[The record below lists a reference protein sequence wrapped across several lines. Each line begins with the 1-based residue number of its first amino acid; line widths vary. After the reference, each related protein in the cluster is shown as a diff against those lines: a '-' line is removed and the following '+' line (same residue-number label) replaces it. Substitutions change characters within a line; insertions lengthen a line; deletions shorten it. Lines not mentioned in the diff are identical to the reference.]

1 MNENPVLPAVEPLA
15 TASPTT
21 PTPVQNTAALQATTH
36 TPTTLPD
43 VDFKV
48 DDNTKLEDIA
58 KPYNDT
64 ASALI
69 DLGPKLAKDVSAR
82 QQLLVGNN
90 YGPQNNLGTD
100 PISFQQFYQPQLA
113 SAASNLRSQGL
124 QKAWQTGAERAQKAA
139 QDRYSKAQNRYSNY
153 RHYQQQKAAQQAAQQ
168 TEARNRM
175 NQQQS
180 GKAGTTGVT
189 IDKNWLKEKGVEWE
203 DWLNMDASRRESLLQ
218 KYSDEALGVTQG
230 DWDAQYAKRNDP
242 NSPWYQSTQAALQAM
257 GATGDQL
264 KQGTQA
270 YKDFLNAI
278 KKDSG
283 KQKQWDTAWSNHMWK
298 AAGWDS
304 SDQHYTKEREWTAA
318 VGNNINKF
326 IEQGGGSESEFQ
338 KIIDQANVQ
347 LKSAFSNIETLNRK
361 RIDVAYR
368 VQKLLQT
375 SKGNF
380 KLINTKA
387 LSDSDKKALREG
399 LDYIGA
405 KYAED
410 KNNNFISVSQVDI
423 EKKTEQ
429 NVDEE
434 SAINGLREALS
445 KSSISTQSY
454 RDIEKEAQGGLFSIP
469 HTITD
474 TAKWSKANINFDYI
488 GSIKTTKEAAKWL
501 KDNSN
506 FKTAKIIGA
515 EVGGTGVWYSK
526 DTLNNLD
533 SIINGEEK
541 AITIDSTDALR
552 DALHMDYNDLNN
564 MAKLYKEDNTK
575 FNNMLGTAMMS
586 MYQPITISQG
596 DLLDTNGNVIPAG
609 QYVIYHA
616 PGDENTAS
624 YKQLVDFLKEKPAI
638 MKDGTFNYGWDIDNS
653 QDGSAATFQRLYQ
666 NYQNET
672 AALHLSANSMAPQ
685 FSDKGITTS
694 QAWAQANAWLQ
705 AYRNG
710 DDDEKTRVKGYTWGG
725 SSGSD
730 IATAFNKQDA
740 ETKQRIIESLA
751 RKAGYNEIQKID
763 SSVGDMSNL
772 NKIVKDGNRISNK
785 DAAAL
790 LYMITS
796 DLQNTTSSGDFKG
809 QFKGEGGVNLL
820 STAQDSL
827 LGFEKAAGETV
838 NFTAGLLAM
847 AGGALETAVGPATF
861 SEGGSDLLKWGTN
874 MVAGQDANGN
884 TEFKGNWDLG
894 HARKMINDDMALD
907 NLSILS
913 GFSNAHS
920 IESGARTAG
929 QVAEQMAEVL
939 IPIAGARAGAA
950 VADMLKSG
958 ASYAARKVAKEATKA
973 TAKSVAKD
981 ALNLP
986 TVRNELLSNME
997 KGLSKDAV
1005 ELGKDGKVIAHPG
1018 AQTAERAGRTPT
1030 NVPHTSPDDYIK
1042 TTTKHIEPLPDI
1054 PLGERPLLV
1063 TKSGAGDL
1071 SKISIDS
1078 SDPMEIADTMTG
1090 RNAAIATEGKS
1101 ANVIAG
1107 ASDIKVPEPRAA
1119 QARSWQFSQDTEAA
1133 RNKKLKD
1140 AIYSNKELDATI
1152 RKEAEEKLGGIDK
1165 YMKTSERTQK
1175 VNYAKSST
1183 ATEELA
1189 GRVSATKDGK
1199 DYFDAVEDF
1208 VSKAKE
1214 TLYNRA
1220 VKARNFQ
1227 IKADNFLSNS
1237 IVNAYNTAVR
1247 TARLTGK
1254 VAGATKR
1261 TVKWMAENKMGLSN
1275 LEKFFYQS
1283 AVRGQVAAWAEKN
1296 LGRNVK
1302 KVIDDMMQLN
1312 GRAASAF
1319 LYEFYN
1325 GDKKAAFNMLDDMIK
1340 SGNTRWTED
1349 MLRQYIAESAHG
1361 GIKGARAQ
1369 LTWSKMKDEIIWNS
1383 YYMDTAPAHYTQD
1396 ERNQLMFT
1404 PTDQPFGLNWGAIGE
1419 HFAQNAIMNF
1429 AVSNVAFGSMSR
1441 IRNHFTTGHLTKKT
1455 ANLREKIAGMEV
1467 GSKEY
1472 VAAMN
1477 KLDTLNKKLD
1487 ATYNTAVREYTLRGA
1502 SPVFRQAFEEV
1513 KDSNEAI
1520 AKEAMRVFEGMK
1532 TGRVDVS
1539 QYSKSLQA
1547 KMNPIAVKN
1556 SLVGSL
1562 KHAAVL
1568 RRMQYQADMP
1578 NIAKMNDKEG
1588 LEAMVIASDAIKPK
1602 MKAEEARKAQIDA
1615 LTKRFSN
1622 IPESEWKTYFEI
1634 VDKAADQRILDEE
1647 AGNVYIAK
1655 DDKGNHRKFV
1665 KRVGYMPENALR
1677 DRNELFDGQIA
1688 YTGLGNVL
1696 IGNPGSVN
1704 ILKGRTAKQGDA
1716 ARLILSRKGMKLIG
1730 NRLNAVEVDGMDVAL
1745 GKLNMSG
1752 CNPIDNLNAMQNSFS
1767 AYKMKKDFD
1776 TIDAMTDSKIVVTSQ
1791 ENIRNKMEADR
1802 VNASKRDAS
1811 KRDTSEEEVNNAI
1824 NKTEKTPTKET
1835 STKTESDVVEDVS
1848 APDPTPV
1855 NVAPGKVATD
1865 NASTS
1870 KVSTGEMA
1878 SSKASI
1884 GKASIGKVR
1893 VHRSYKGGELYEQ
1906 ITAKKRFAKANDQW
1920 TRDMQKE
1927 GIVRA
1932 DGSVVDPEEYLLKK
1946 LNFKKGD
1953 DLNRLLANY
1962 AVEHHIYTVKNGE
1975 HVVDEAA
1982 ILEAKIAI
1990 GNEYSTKLDRAI
2002 DLRPSKMMNE
2012 KWLKESGP
2020 GLKNKPKDFDG
2031 TQEEWLQKR
2040 ADYIQA
2046 LEDKLVTKL
2055 TKSSRTVELKGAL
2068 STEQYYS
2075 LARTMAKAC
2084 VNGDILPSQVKVL
2097 DEVFGDH
2104 ANADKFFEQVTGFK
2118 LNELATMNANV
2129 LRNRLLSGLKNTATG
2144 VDARQT
2150 QSPATYKL
2158 LDEYLSNRAT
2168 AEQDG
2173 SLQLSQTF
2181 KSGQEAANYIDGTMR
2196 PIRVSYPGGIPCR
2209 TYKGRIPIDS
2219 AEYSSLPKNLADNE
2233 NGKNFSKQHLN
2244 STYARNMLQLAN
2256 RTKPILVTGEGG
2268 KPIGWIG
2275 ETPCMSTKRKGSTD
2289 TVNSNVDIDYIDIR
2303 DIADFNERCKKIDTL
2318 SKSTWLSHWIAYG
2331 NKLNLSVDDIMSTI
2345 FNARAQQMKVLR
2357 DIPEAD
2363 NLLSQIQVNLTPAG
2377 VNFTGDLT
2385 GGVPKVSPTE
2395 GTYKA
2400 NDIIRNNYLVYEVGD
2415 DIKKSDYYQTMSK
2428 LAGGEDQYAYRKVG
2442 DTTGRIG
2449 VSKNRYNIMKQ
2460 DLENA
2465 QIIFTNKKSSAYNL
2479 DHANGTTY
2487 LSRNS
2492 KTLTPNAQ
2500 NYVVHLS
2507 FANKSK
2513 IVQKSADVTPIE
2525 GVVGE
2530 KYTAKQQTSTA
2541 RARYGS
2547 FKAPDS
2553 DATKIHLTGNLD
2565 KDIRL
2570 LGLNIQHR
2578 DLYRKIQD
2586 ANPDKTITGQA
2597 ILSQDIIVSGAVKED
2612 YLNKL
2617 IKAVNDFSGTSKVRF
2632 DDDMKLAKSLD
2643 QILKSDNYEISTL
2656 NKTLFDNL
2664 DRLFATFDYN
2674 SNISDISKLSP
2685 KGVQDMLSRIIKNIA
2700 QGKATSTPSLIV
2712 DKQLTAKNVAPTIV
2726 IDTSN
2731 PKWFSTLMHEYDH
2744 LVRGYD
2750 PEPSTDFKKPY
2761 YLRNSESHGRA
2772 MNVVTGE
2779 LSVFNKQDVGASY
2792 IEDTG
2797 MTYQDLA
2804 DLYAIGEGV
2813 RNAEVIA
2820 EDAVQRANNP
2830 KTEKAKA
2837 AEDAGIEVP
2846 PEFFMNDDPAKATP
2860 PTDEELADLPF
2871 FSSARKRADKT
2882 NAALTKIQ
2890 GAASN
2895 DETSKYNF
2903 VDVNATPTN
2912 IYNVKR
2918 GKDLAEATVQWKTKI
2933 DGKEVEIETTQRMT
2947 KDELLQ
2953 LEADATDGVST
2964 RRKFTKDDD
2973 EWFDD
2978 TTEHAVVDNNEN
2990 VGQKTISKA
2999 EAKKRDKAEAKAKK
3013 AEAKKANEETKKTE
3027 EGAKETS
3034 DRKPKKNLFDRLK
3047 EQWNEIHGKKTDGK
3061 KADVEEA
3068 GSDKAG
3074 SKKANKEKDKFI
3086 SKLDESENA
3095 QIYRDSKAGITYMTK
3110 DALSEVSRLTG
3121 KTYSNINKIR
3131 IRHGDD
3137 KRVLSDALRDDMVAD
3152 IQRRERA
3159 SGARVDGNVYLDD
3172 DVMDMVAN
3180 FEPGV
3185 AANPK
3190 NIGQSLLELSA
3201 KIQNWQLAGGYGR
3214 FNALSTRQWLSTF
3227 QAMAFSNPAGMA
3239 RMMSVWS
3246 ISKSFDNV
3254 RKYLF
3259 TNTRKGPDGQLVG
3272 NNDSILQRMIATTGD
3287 CSILDA
3293 LADAFDYRPGR
3304 QNSSLDNLANEI
3316 KRTWEQE
3323 RQNTN
3328 IPKGTKRVVDRLEQH
3343 IFEDPTF
3350 KRFIPILQLET
3361 IAQNYAI
3368 NLRKLA
3374 KKNKG
3379 CITESI
3385 KNQAMR
3391 DAYDTHLMWWG
3402 IHPSKKAGF
3411 GKHRMSTFDAKQKKI
3426 AKRMAGRSNHIRVFD
3441 IINQLFFATSYRING
3456 FTRYLNSIVAAV
3468 NPKNW
3473 KDPSYRMGRGY
3484 LASWISVI
3492 VAAQIFNQIR
3502 NGENAAGMAYESLTD
3517 KSRDPNDFW
3526 KLMQSIDE
3534 LGTFH
3539 PWGYGDDGKGINLMF
3554 STTTIQNATVRMG
3567 VAAFNQFAQ
3576 YPNKIETPSAN
3587 WWNEAVNLFQSPIKA
3602 TIESLL
3608 NGTYYGYSIWGE
3620 NASAIDDDG
3629 KPIPMDPLENAKAI
3643 MKHILGT
3650 DNLNPRGQQ
3659 VGGSGIFQHE
3669 YWDAMTSFLKGD
3681 YFGAMT
3687 TALEIPV
3694 KSEWNSS
3701 GKARASLNN
3710 YVMPAIAQYEREY
3723 NEKIKNASP
3732 EEKNKAYTE
3741 FAKKALQQVVLWN
3754 ERYKVV
3760 ESDDKDALMQQA
3772 QRVLIGFLA
3781 DRYDDKTKKLNSAY
3795 VRAGIN
3801 SLGGFDK
3808 KSYETD
3814 EEYEKRHQKV
3824 SDAWNEQ
3831 QDREYQARQ
3840 VLRSLGYDPIVFTY
3854 KDWQSKRYNTI
3865 NNITAQFKAV
3875 ANGEIN
3881 GYANLSEAKKDYQNQ
3896 IQQLRN
3902 LGDWDGAKA
3911 KEAVYVSLYD
3921 SVVSPYI
3928 EKYSAAVLLRN
3939 YDLTD
3944 EMAKYVIIPTD
3955 DKKTKKYNSEKQ
3967 NLNWLRDRYGVGY
3980 NNADALISSD
3990 QYYDQYRKLIKETL
4004 GGNAGL
4010 AKSRADAMLYAVSQG
4025 KMTVTQKQLNNLVE
4039 LSSRLRATSK

>member
-15 TASPTT
+15 IASPTT
-21 PTPVQNTAALQATTH
+21 PAPVQNTAALQATTH
-36 TPTTLPD
+36 TPNTLPD

-82 QQLLVGNN
+82 QQLLIGNN

-124 QKAWQTGAERAQKAA
+124 QKAWQTGAERAKKAA
-139 QDRYSKAQNRYSNY
+139 QDRYSKAQNRYNNY
-153 RHYQQQKAAQQAAQQ
+153 RHYQQQRAAQQAAQQ
-168 TEARNRM
+168 AEAQERM
-175 NQQQS
+175 RQQQS

-189 IDKNWLKEKGVEWE
+189 IDKNWLKKKGVEWE

-230 DWDAQYAKRNDP
+230 DWDAQYAKKDDP
-242 NSPWYQSTQAALQAM
+242 NSPWYQSTQTALKAM

-278 KKDSG
+278 KKDPG
-283 KQKQWDTAWSNHMWK
+283 RQKQWDTAWSNHMWK
-298 AAGWDS
+298 AAGWDTS
-304 SDQHYTKEREWTAA
+304 GQHYTKEREWTAA

-347 LKSAFSNIETLNRK
+347 LKSAFSNIETLNRR

-405 KYAED
+405 KYTED

-474 TAKWSKANINFDYI
+474 TAKWSKANINFDNI
-488 GSIKTTKEAAKWL
+488 GSINTTKEAAKWL

-506 FKTAKIIGA
+506 FKTANIMGA
-515 EVGGTGVWYSK
+515 EIGGTGVWYSK
-526 DTLNNLD
+526 DTLNSLD

-541 AITIDSTDALR
+541 AITLDSTDALR

-564 MAKLYKEDNTK
+564 IAKLYKEDNTK
-575 FNNMLGTAMMS
+575 FNNMLGIAMMS

-638 MKDGTFNYGWDIDNS
+638 MKDGTFNYGWDIDNA

-666 NYQNET
+666 NYQNEA

-796 DLQNTTSSGDFKG
+796 DLQNTTSGGDFKG

-894 HARKMINDDMALD
+894 HARKMINNDMALD

-958 ASYAARKVAKEATKA
+958 ASYTARKVAKEATKA

-986 TVRNELLSNME
+986 TVRNELMSNME

-1018 AQTAERAGRTPT
+1018 AQTAERVGRTPT
-1030 NVPHTSPDDYIK
+1030 NIPYTSPDDYIK
-1042 TTTKHIEPLPDI
+1042 TTVKKIDPLPDI

-1078 SDPMEIADTMTG
+1078 SDPMEITDTMTG
-1090 RNAAIATEGKS
+1090 RNAAIAAEGKS
-1101 ANVIAG
+1101 ANVTAG

-1119 QARSWQFSQDTEAA
+1119 QARSWQFSQGTEAA
-1133 RNKKLKD
+1133 ENKKLKD

-1165 YMKTSERTQK
+1165 YMKTSARTQK

-1189 GRVSATKDGK
+1189 GRVSVIKDGK
-1199 DYFDAVEDF
+1199 DYFDAVDDF
-1208 VSKAKE
+1208 VSKTKE

-1247 TARLTGK
+1247 TARLTDK
-1254 VAGATKR
+1254 AAKATKR

-1325 GDKKAAFNMLDDMIK
+1325 GDKKAAFKILDDMIK
-1340 SGNTRWTED
+1340 SGNTRWTDD

-1369 LTWSKMKDEIIWNS
+1369 LTWSKMKDEIVWNS

-1441 IRNHFTTGHLTKKT
+1441 IRNHFKTGSLTKKT
-1455 ANLREKIAGMEV
+1455 AALREKIAGMEV
-1467 GSKEY
+1467 NSKEY

-1520 AKEAMRVFEGMK
+1520 TKEAMRVFEGIK

-1602 MKAEEARKAQIDA
+1602 MKAEEARKAQIEA

-1622 IPESEWKTYFEI
+1622 VPESEWKTYFEI

-1716 ARLILSRKGMKLIG
+1716 ARLILNSKGIKLIG
-1730 NRLNAVEVDGMDVAL
+1730 NTLNAVEVDGVDVNL

-1752 CNPIDNLNAMQNSFS
+1752 CNPIDNLNAMQNSFG

-1802 VNASKRDAS
+1802 ANANKRSTKDTTVEEDDA
-1811 KRDTSEEEVNNAI
+1811 KVKE
-1824 NKTEKTPTKET
+1824 TPTEEAP
-1835 STKTESDVVEDVS
+1835 TKTKTNAEETNVENVS

-1855 NVAPGKVATD
+1855 NVAPGKVATKEV
-1865 NASTS
+1865 ATS
-1870 KVSTGEMA
+1870 KA
-1878 SSKASI
+1878 
-1884 GKASIGKVR
+1884 R
-1893 VHRSYKGGELYEQ
+1893 VHKGYRGGEIYEK
-1906 ITAKKRFAKANDQW
+1906 ITAEKRFDKAYDQW
-1920 TRDMQKE
+1920 TKEMQKE
-1927 GIVRA
+1927 EMVHS
-1932 DGSVVDPEEYLLKK
+1932 DGSLISQDEYLLKK
-1946 LNFKKGD
+1946 LNYKKGD
-1953 DLNRLLANY
+1953 NLNHLLNNY
-1962 AVEHHIYTVKNGE
+1962 AVEHHIYTTKKGE
-1975 HVVDEAA
+1975 KVVDQTARAEAKKA
-1982 ILEAKIAI
+1982 ILD
-1990 GNEYSTKLDRAI
+1990 EYNRKLDYAV
-2002 DLRPSKMMNE
+2002 DLYPEKMMNE

-2020 GLKNKPKDFDG
+2020 GLKNKPKSFDG

-2040 ADYIQA
+2040 AGYIQA
-2046 LEDKLVTKL
+2046 LEDKLVFKL
-2055 TKSSRTVELKGAL
+2055 TKSDRVVKLKGAL

-2075 LARTMAKAC
+2075 LARTVAKSC

-2097 DEVFGDH
+2097 DEVFGSH
-2104 ANADKFFEQVTGFK
+2104 AEADKFFEQVTGFK

-2129 LRNRLLSGLKNTATG
+2129 LRNRLLSGLENTTTG
-2144 VDARQT
+2144 VDARQA
-2150 QSPATYKL
+2150 QSPAVYKL

-2196 PIRVSYPGGIPCR
+2196 PIKVSYPGGIPCR
-2209 TYKGRIPIDS
+2209 TYKGRISADS
-2219 AEYSSLPKNLADNE
+2219 AEYGSLPENLADNKLGLGNK
-2233 NGKNFSKQHLN
+2233 NGKNFSEQHLN

-2256 RTKPILVTGEGG
+2256 RIKPILVTSEGG

-2275 ETPCMSTKRKGSTD
+2275 DTPCKKTRGNNAAKNGVTD
-2289 TVNSNVDIDYIDIR
+2289 NNVDIDYIDVR

-2331 NKLNLSVDDIMSTI
+2331 NKQKLSVDDIMATM
-2345 FNARAQQMKVLR
+2345 FNARAQQMEVLR

-2428 LAGGEDQYAYRKVG
+2428 LAGGEDQYAYRKIG
-2442 DTTGRIG
+2442 DTTGRFG

-2465 QIIFTNKKSSAYNL
+2465 QIIFTNENSSAYDL
-2479 DHANGTTY
+2479 DGINGVTY
-2487 LSRNS
+2487 PSRKS
-2492 KTLTPNAQ
+2492 KTLAQ
-2500 NYVVHLS
+2500 NANNYTIHLS

-2513 IVQKSADVTPIE
+2513 VIQKSADVTPIN

-2530 KYTAKQQTSTA
+2530 EYTAKQRTSTA

-2553 DATKIHLTGNLD
+2553 DATKIHLTGNID

-2570 LGLNIQHR
+2570 LGLNIRHR
-2578 DLYRKIQD
+2578 DLYHKIKD
-2586 ANPDKTITGQA
+2586 ANPDKNITGQA
-2597 ILSQDIIVSGAVKED
+2597 ILSQDIIVSGAVKKD
-2612 YLNKL
+2612 YLDRL
-2617 IKAVNDFSGTSKVRF
+2617 IKTVNDFSSTSKIRF
-2632 DDDMKLAKSLD
+2632 DEDMKFAKSLD
-2643 QILKSDNYEISTL
+2643 EILKANNYDISTL
-2656 NKTLFDNL
+2656 SAHDYEDLNKLF
-2664 DRLFATFDYN
+2664 TIYDYE
-2674 SNISDISKLSP
+2674 SNIKDITKLSA
-2685 KGVQDMLSRIIKNIA
+2685 KGAQDMLSRITKNIA
-2700 QGKATSTPSLIV
+2700 QGKAASTPSLAL
-2712 DKQLTAKNVAPTIV
+2712 DKQLTSKSVAPTIV
-2726 IDTSN
+2726 VNTSN

-2750 PEPSTDFKKPY
+2750 PEFNADFQKPY
-2761 YLRNSESHGRA
+2761 YLRDSEARGRA

-2779 LSVFNKQDVGASY
+2779 FSVFNKQEVGVPY

-2846 PEFFMNDDPAKATP
+2846 PEFFMNDDPAKAAP

-2890 GAASN
+2890 GAGSN

-2903 VDVNATPTN
+2903 VDVNATPIN
-2912 IYNVKR
+2912 IYNVRR
-2918 GKDLAEATVQWKTKI
+2918 GNDSAEATVQWKAKI
-2933 DGKEVEIETTQRMT
+2933 DGEEVKIETTQRMT
-2947 KDELLQ
+2947 NDELFQ

-2978 TTEHAVVDNNEN
+2978 TTEHTVVDNNEN

-2999 EAKKRDKAEAKAKK
+2999 EAKKRDKAETKAKK
-3013 AEAKKANEETKKTE
+3013 AEAKKAEEEAKKTE
-3027 EGAKETS
+3027 NGAKETS
-3034 DRKPKKNLFDRLK
+3034 NRKPKKNLFDRLK
-3047 EQWNEIHGKKTDGK
+3047 EQWNEIHGKKADGK
-3061 KADVEEA
+3061 KVNAEEA
-3068 GSDKAG
+3068 GSDKADG
-3074 SKKANKEKDKFI
+3074 KKANKEKDEFT
-3086 SKLDESENA
+3086 SKLDDSEDA

-3152 IQRRERA
+3152 IQRREKA
-3159 SGARVDGNVYLDD
+3159 SGAHVDGNVYLDD

-3227 QAMAFSNPAGMA
+3227 QAMAFSNPTGMA

-3304 QNSSLDNLANEI
+3304 PNSSLDNLANEI
-3316 KRTWEQE
+3316 KRTWKQE
-3323 RQNTN
+3323 LQNTN
-3328 IPKGTKRVVDRLEQH
+3328 VPKGMKRVVDRFEQH

-3361 IAQNYAI
+3361 IAQNYAT

-3441 IINQLFFATSYRING
+3441 VINQLFFATSYRING

-3502 NGENAAGMAYESLTD
+3502 NGENAVGMAYESLTD

-3539 PWGYGDDGKGINLMF
+3539 PWGYGDNGKGINLMF

-3567 VAAFNQFAQ
+3567 VAALNQFTQ

-3587 WWNEAVNLFQSPIKA
+3587 WWNEAVNLFHSPIKA
-3602 TIESLL
+3602 TIEALL

-3620 NASAIDDDG
+3620 NASALDDDG

-3650 DNLNPRGQQ
+3650 DNLNPRGQR

-3754 ERYKVV
+3754 EKYKVI
-3760 ESDDKDALMQQA
+3760 ESDNKDSLMQQA
-3772 QRVLIGFLA
+3772 QRILIGFLA

-3840 VLRSLGYDPIVFTY
+3840 VLRSLGYDPIGFTY

-3911 KEAVYVSLYD
+3911 KEAEYVSLYD

-3928 EKYSAAVLLRN
+3928 EKYSAAILLRN

-3944 EMAKYVIIPTD
+3944 EMTKYVIIPTD